1 MLCNSQGTAMLTD
14 YPEIIQSPQ
23 ATPFEEADAIA
34 TRLAHR
40 KDAWL
45 QIGIPERIRCLEKC
59 IERVMTVAE
68 VWVEAACRAKGID
81 PQSTLAGEEWY
92 VGPVVTVY
100 NLRLLVKAL
109 QANGQPRPARLR
121 TCNGQTIAQVFPA
134 DVIDRLLLLGFTGE
148 VWMEPGKPATQG
160 LVYRNQATAGKV
172 CLILGAGNLSAIAPM
187 DALYKLFAEDAVV
200 LLKMNPVN
208 EYMGPILAAAFE
220 PLRQGGFLEVVYGGA
235 ELGQYLCQHPQID
248 TIHIT
253 GSHQTHDTIVWGA
266 TPTEQTE
273 RKSCCQ
279 PLNGKPITSELGCV
293 TPVIVVPGHWSRA
306 DLAFQARHIAEMVV
320 HNASFNCCSAK
331 LLVTAKGWP
340 QREEFLSLLQ
350 REFVAIPPREAYYPG
365 AKQRYLKFLNQ
376 YPQAQ
381 PVNSGSDTIVPWTLI
396 PDVPAE
402 AGEYALTQEAFCGVL
417 AEVNLEST
425 SAGEFLA
432 QAVEFVNQKV
442 WGNLSCTVLIHPV
455 TQQDWATEFETA
467 IANLQY
473 GAIGINVWSS
483 VLFAIPLFP
492 WGAFPGN
499 ALDDIRS
506 GQGVVH
512 NTFLF
517 EHPQKSVLYA
527 PFRIFPTPIWFSR
540 HRNLRQVTIQLARF
554 QAKPGWG
561 RFFKLAIAAL
571 AG

>member
-1 MLCNSQGTAMLTD
+1 MSYNSQGAEMLTD
-14 YPEIIQSPQ
+14 HPKVVQSPK
-23 ATPFEEADAIA
+23 ATSFEEADAIA

-45 QIGIPERIRCLEKC
+45 QVGIPERIHYLEQC
-59 IERVMTVAE
+59 IERVMAVAE
-68 VWVEAACRAKGID
+68 VWAETACRAKGID

-109 QANGQPRPARLR
+109 RANGQPHPPKLR
-121 TCNGQTIAQVFPA
+121 TFNGQTIAQVFPA
-134 DVIDRLLLLGFTGE
+134 DIIDRLLLLGFTGE

-160 LVYRNQATAGKV
+160 LVYRNKATAGKV
-172 CLILGAGNLSAIAPM
+172 CLVLGAGNLSAIAPM
-187 DALYKLFAEDAVV
+187 DALYKLFAEDEVV

-208 EYMGPILAAAFE
+208 EYMGSILASAFQ
-220 PLRQGGFLEVVYGGA
+220 PLRQEGFFEVVYGGA
-235 ELGQYLCQHPQID
+235 DLGQYLCQHPQIN
-248 TIHIT
+248 TLHIT
-253 GSHQTHDTIVWGA
+253 GSHHTHDAIVWGA
-266 TPTEQTE
+266 TPDEQTE
-273 RKSCCQ
+273 RKSNRQ
-279 PLNGKPITSELGCV
+279 PLNCKPITSELGCV
-293 TPVIVVPGHWSRA
+293 TPVIVVPGHWSQA
-306 DLAFQARHIAEMVV
+306 DLAFQARHVAEMVI

-331 LLVTAKGWP
+331 LLVTARGWP
-340 QREEFLSLLQ
+340 QREEFLSLLK
-350 REFVAIPPREAYYPG
+350 REFAAIPPREAYYPG

-417 AEVNLEST
+417 AEVNLET
-425 SAGEFLA
+425 GNAGEFLA
-432 QAVEFVNQKV
+432 QAVEFVNQTV
-442 WGNLSCTVLIHPV
+442 WGNLSCTMLIDPV
-455 TQQDWATEFETA
+455 TQRKWAAELEAA
-467 IANLQY
+467 IANLHY

-483 VLFAIPLFP
+483 VLFAMPLFP

-512 NTFLF
+512 NTYLF
-517 EHPQKSVLYA
+517 EHPQKSVLRGT
-527 PFRIFPTPIWFSR
+527 FRIFPTPIWFSR
-540 HRNLRQVTIQLARF
+540 HRHLRQVTMRLAQF